1 MPILRSIKSDIISIM
16 FERFIK
22 DIPLNNNQKLS
33 DYIYETIF
41 PALLKYKIIKTLGK
55 GTYGIV
61 YQCCQNDKIYA
72 IKCPSIRYPEIQHG
86 LEQFKRSTR
95 SFMIQEYFAS
105 QRFNQSC
112 KRFSLETHKL
122 HIYGPLC
129 AIQMEYFDGKDL
141 MYYLHQNN
149 YDYNKICIQM
159 QQITR
164 ELEKCNII
172 HNDIKLDN
180 FLFDGKILKLID
192 FGLSQ
197 DMIHT
202 RKQFENNIIIQQVN
216 EDQYK
221 QVLEYSGPYCLISP
235 QLKPTDFIT
244 HYLQQDK
251 AAVIMCLY
259 YLQQKSIQF
268 FNDQKYKFPVDNKE
282 KISQLINIFG
292 AQKIEQIIKL
302 SGHNLF
308 GKRCDLE
315 DALSPVWDKYSFL
328 EVGPLGMLCE
338 TLGQFNKPKLNKENI
353 ILNELFVK

>member
-1 MPILRSIKSDIISIM
+1 MPILRLIKSDIISIM

-41 PALLKYKIIKTLGK
+41 PTLLKYKIIKTLGK

-61 YQCCQNDKIYA
+61 YQVCKNDKMLA
-72 IKCPSIRYPEIQHG
+72 IKCPFIRYLEIQH
-86 LEQFKRSTR
+86 EQTQIKNARSII
-95 SFMIQEYFAS
+95 IQEYFAT
-105 QRFNQSC
+105 QRFHQSC
-112 KRFSLETHKL
+112 KRFSLQPQRF

-141 MYYLHQNN
+141 IYFLHQQN

-159 QQITR
+159 QQITV
-164 ELEKCNII
+164 ELEKCGII

-180 FLFDGKILKLID
+180 FLFDEKVLKLID
-192 FGLSQ
+192 FGRSQ

-202 RKQFENNIIIQQVN
+202 RKQFENNITLQQVN
-216 EDQYK
+216 DNQFYK
-221 QVLEYSGPYCLISP
+221 QVLEYSGPYCLIS
-235 QLKPTDFIT
+235 KPTDFII

-259 YLQQKSIQF
+259 YLQQQSIQF
-268 FNDQKYKFPVDNKE
+268 FNDQKFKFPVDNKE
-282 KISQLINIFG
+282 KICQLINIFG
-292 AQKIEQIIKL
+292 AQKIESIIKL
-302 SGHNLF
+302 TGHNLF

-315 DALSPVWDKYSFL
+315 DVLSSIWDKYGFL

-338 TLGQFNKPKLNKENI
+338 TLGQYNKPKLNKENI
-353 ILNELFVK
+353 NLNELFVK